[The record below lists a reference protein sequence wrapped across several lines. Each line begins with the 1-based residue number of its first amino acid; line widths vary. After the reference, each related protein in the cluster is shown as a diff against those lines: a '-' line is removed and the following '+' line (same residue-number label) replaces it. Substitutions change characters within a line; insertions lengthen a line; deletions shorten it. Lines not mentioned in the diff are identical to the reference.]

1 MKNKIIENIVLHNYH
16 VTCYNRRKANNHNS
30 FLVWVT
36 GLSGSGKSTI
46 ANELECQLHDSGFKT
61 YVLDGDNIR
70 HGINKNL
77 SFSPEDRSEN
87 IRRIAEISKLFIDSG
102 TIVIG
107 AFISPYEK
115 DRKHI
120 KKIVGDK
127 NYIEIFVNTSVD
139 ECERRDVK
147 GLYKKARNGDIKNFT
162 GISAPYEAPI
172 NPDIEIKTEEESIEK
187 SVLKIVNFIQKKLR
201 YNE

>member
-1 MKNKIIENIVLHNYH
+1 MKENIILHDYR
-16 VTCYNRRKANNHNS
+16 VTCEERRKAYKQNS
-30 FLVWVT
+30 FLIWVT

-46 ANELECQLHDSGFKT
+46 ANELEYHLHDNGYKT

-77 SFSPEDRSEN
+77 SFTPEDRSEN
-87 IRRIAEISKLFIDSG
+87 IRRIAEISKLFVDAG

-115 DRKHI
+115 DRKRV
-120 KKIVGDK
+120 KNIVGAE
-127 NYIEIFVNTSVD
+127 NFVEVYVNTSLA

-147 GLYKKARNGDIKNFT
+147 GLYQKARNGEIKNFT
-162 GISAPYEAPI
+162 GISAPYEAPQ
-172 NPDIEIKTEEESIEK
+172 NPDIEIMTEQESIEE
-187 SVLKIVNFIQKKLR
+187 SVLKIINVITEKL
-201 YNE
+201 N

>member
-1 MKNKIIENIVLHNYH
+1 MKNHIVLHDYR
-16 VTCYNRRKANNHNS
+16 VTCEERRKAYKQNS
-30 FLVWVT
+30 FLIWVT

-46 ANELECQLHDSGFKT
+46 ANELEYHLHDNGYKT

-77 SFSPEDRSEN
+77 SFTPEDRSEN
-87 IRRIAEISKLFIDSG
+87 IRRIAEISKLFVDAG

-115 DRKHI
+115 DRALI
-120 KKIVGDK
+120 KDIVAPE
-127 NYIEIFVNTSVD
+127 NFVEVYVNTSLA

-147 GLYKKARNGDIKNFT
+147 GLYQKARNGEIKNFT
-162 GISAPYEAPI
+162 GISAPYEVPQ
-172 NPDIEIKTEEESIEK
+172 NPDIEIKTEQESIEE
-187 SVLKIVNFIQKKLR
+187 SVLKIINVITEKL
-201 YNE
+201 N

>member
-1 MKNKIIENIVLHNYH
+1 MEENIILHDYR
-16 VTCYNRRKANNHNS
+16 VTCEERRKAYKQNS
-30 FLVWVT
+30 LLIWVT

-46 ANELECQLHDSGFKT
+46 ANELEYHLHDNGFKT

-87 IRRIAEISKLFIDSG
+87 IRRIAEISKLFIDAG
-102 TIVIG
+102 TIIIG

-115 DRKHI
+115 DRIRVKN
-120 KKIVGDK
+120 IVGAE
-127 NYIEIFVNTSVD
+127 NFVEVFVNTSLE

-147 GLYKKARNGDIKNFT
+147 GLYQKARNGEIKNFT
-162 GISAPYEAPI
+162 GISAPYEAPK
-172 NPDIEIKTEEESIEK
+172 NPDIEIKTEQESIEE
-187 SVLKIVNFIQKKLR
+187 SVLKIVNFITEKLK
-201 YNE
+201 YE